1 MCHLVV
7 QNVLE
12 AWNLIDSYQV
22 GEVVVDGDLYTEDLV
37 VLPDRVLPNWHRENG
52 HLLHLGDLR
61 EALDEMPEVLIIG
74 TGDNQCMRVAEEVT
88 AHARAAEIELL
99 VYDTRDACRTF
110 NALIGRRR
118 AVAALHLTC

>member
-12 AWNLIDSYQV
+12 AWDLIDSYQT
-22 GEVVVDGDLYTEDLV
+22 GEVVVDGEPYTEDLIL
-37 VLPDRVLPNWHRENG
+37 LPDRVLPNWRREDG
-52 HLLHLGDLR
+52 HLLRLGDLR
-61 EALDEMPEVLIIG
+61 AALDEMPEVLIIG
-74 TGDNQCMRVAEEVT
+74 TGANQCMRVAEEVT
-88 AHARAAEIELL
+88 AHTREADIELL
-99 VYDTRDACRTF
+99 VFDTRGACHTF

>member
-12 AWNLIDSYQV
+12 AWYLIDSYQV
-22 GEVVVDGDLYTEDLV
+22 GEVVVDGELYTEDLIL
-37 VLPDRVLPNWHRENG
+37 LPDRVLPDWRRQNG
-52 HLLHLGDLR
+52 HLLRLGDLR
-61 EALDEMPEVLIIG
+61 AALDEMPEVLIIG
-74 TGDNQCMRVAEEVT
+74 TGANQCMRVAEEVT
-88 AHARAAEIELL
+88 AHTREADIELL
-99 VYDTRDACRTF
+99 VFDTRGACRTF